1 MLDNRVFNGQLK
13 LSHCC
18 CSFTWE
24 KYREEDNG
32 RLNCYLKMLYISLQK
47 SEQKKNIYFMEHL
60 WNTCIRFLFNFITVM
75 NLNLKAVNLYHY
87 QRFFFFKD
95 CEYAYLIVKVNLY
108 LKELYFTCTYI
119 TYIPL
124 NIYLIQIPIYI

>member
-1 MLDNRVFNGQLK
+1 
-13 LSHCC
+13 
-18 CSFTWE
+18 
-24 KYREEDNG
+24 
-32 RLNCYLKMLYISLQK
+32 
-47 SEQKKNIYFMEHL
+47 MEHL

-75 NLNLKAVNLYHY
+75 NLNLKAVNLYRYH
-87 QRFFFFKD
+87 RFFFYKD

>member
-1 MLDNRVFNGQLK
+1 
-13 LSHCC
+13 
-18 CSFTWE
+18 
-24 KYREEDNG
+24 
-32 RLNCYLKMLYISLQK
+32 MLYISLQK
-47 SEQKKNIYFMEHL
+47 SEQKKKYLFYGTLMEYL
-60 WNTCIRFLFNFITVM
+60 YSLFNFITVM

>member
-1 MLDNRVFNGQLK
+1 
-13 LSHCC
+13 
-18 CSFTWE
+18 
-24 KYREEDNG
+24 
-32 RLNCYLKMLYISLQK
+32 MLYISLQK

-95 CEYAYLIVKVNLY
+95 CEYAYLIVKVKLY
-108 LKELYFTCTYI
+108 LKELYFTYI